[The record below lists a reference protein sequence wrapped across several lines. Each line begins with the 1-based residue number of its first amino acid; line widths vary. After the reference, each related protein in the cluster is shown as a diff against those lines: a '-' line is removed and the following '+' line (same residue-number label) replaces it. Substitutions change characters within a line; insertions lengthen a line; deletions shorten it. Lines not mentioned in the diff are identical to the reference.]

1 MDTHKPHNNFCC
13 SISIGSW
20 SVFIHGMGD
29 RKKVISPD
37 KKSKIYI
44 TFSGSETGP
53 APYGTYLFVAARLQ
67 PFPYHYKEPFAA
79 GYFENN
85 LNVEWQTNK
94 NIEISGRAEKILVK
108 KEKVGPV
115 TISYVIK

>member
-1 MDTHKPHNNFCC
+1 
-13 SISIGSW
+13 
-20 SVFIHGMGD
+20 
-29 RKKVISPD
+29 
-37 KKSKIYI
+37 
-44 TFSGSETGP
+44 
-53 APYGTYLFVAARLQ
+53 LQ